1 MRILLRLSIAGLLGL
16 PLSACGQSTVA
27 PTSSADTTTTFG
39 APVDRGTLG
48 NAKINEASGLVAS
61 RKNPDALW
69 THNDSGGQPTVYL
82 IDEDGTTRFA
92 GSLLGAKHR
101 DWEDIA
107 VGPGPVAGESYV
119 YVGDIGDNNA
129 QHTIKTIYRFV
140 EPLVADSLSGD
151 VIRSVD
157 AIRFVYPDGPRDA
170 ETLLLD
176 PLTKDLYVL
185 SKRDKFVLVY
195 RAAFPQN
202 TTSIDTLELLG
213 QLPREQ
219 VGILEQL
226 VGGDVSADG
235 KEVLLKSY
243 VQVFYWRRA
252 NGQPSLFD
260 LLQTEPTVLTYLPE
274 PQGEAIGFAADGSG
288 YFTLSEAQSGIEPH
302 LYFYPREK

>member
-1 MRILLRLSIAGLLGL
+1 MCIFLKLSIAGLLGL

-27 PTSSADTTTTFG
+27 PTSSTNTTASFG
-39 APVDRGTLG
+39 APIDRGTLG
-48 NAKINEASGLVAS
+48 NPEINEASGLVAS
-61 RKNPDALW
+61 RKNSGSLW
-69 THNDSGGQPTVYL
+69 THNDSGGQPTLYL
-82 IDEDGTTRFA
+82 ISEDGTNRFA
-92 GSLLGAKHR
+92 GSLLGAKNR

-107 VGPGPVAGESYV
+107 VGPGPVADESYV

-129 QHTIKTIYRFV
+129 QHNIKTIYRFV

-151 VIRSVD
+151 AIRPVD

-185 SKRDKFVLVY
+185 SKRDKFVRVY

-202 TTSIDTLELLG
+202 TKSIDTLELLG
-213 QLPREQ
+213 QLPRQQ

-243 VQVFYWRRA
+243 VQVFYWQRA
-252 NGQPSLFD
+252 DGQTSLFD
-260 LLQTEPTVLTYLPE
+260 LLQTEPKVLTYQPE

-288 YFTLSEAQSGIEPH
+288 YFTLSEAQSGIEPR